1 MAKIAFLG
9 TGMIGGGMVEA
20 MLGRGDRV
28 TVWNRTRAKAEAL
41 ATKGATIAESP
52 AIAVRDAERVH
63 VALSDDAAVDDVM
76 KQCIDALPKG
86 VVVIDHTTSSPAG
99 TAARAQR
106 IPEYLH
112 APVFMSPQGASV
124 SRGMILVA
132 GPKARFDRVEPALK
146 VMATD
151 VWWLGE
157 RADLAAAFKLF
168 GNAIIL
174 TLVSGLADVYAIATT
189 LGIDPESTQALF
201 QRFQTNATLTVRG
214 AKMAVGDYAPS
225 FELSMARKDVRLMIE
240 AAKGATL
247 GVLPAIAAR
256 MDAVAAQGHAKDDVG
271 VLAYESVPPR
281 PRA

>member
-9 TGMIGGGMVEA
+9 TGMIGGGMIEA

-41 ATKGATIAESP
+41 ATKGATVADTP

-86 VVVIDHTTSSPAG
+86 VVLVDHTTASPAG

-132 GPKARFDRVEPALK
+132 GPKARFDRAEPALK
-146 VMATD
+146 AMATD

-157 RADLAAAFKLF
+157 RVDLAAAFKLF

-189 LGIDPESTQALF
+189 LGIDPASTQALF

-214 AKMAVGDYAPS
+214 AKMAAGDYAPS

-256 MDAVAAQGHAKDDVG
+256 MDAVAAQGHAGDDVG
-271 VLAYESVPPR
+271 VLAFESVPPR